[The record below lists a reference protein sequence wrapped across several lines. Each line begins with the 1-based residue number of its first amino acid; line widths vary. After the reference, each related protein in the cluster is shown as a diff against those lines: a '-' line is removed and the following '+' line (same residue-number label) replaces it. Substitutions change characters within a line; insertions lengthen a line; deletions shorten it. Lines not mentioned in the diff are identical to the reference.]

1 MKKKII
7 LFVILE
13 KYADW
18 EGAYLSSALSML
30 GQGVYESKTVSMTKE
45 AVSSIG
51 GFHALPDY
59 DIYSVPDD
67 YEALILIGGMSWRTE
82 AAQQV
87 KPLVE
92 KCFEAG
98 RVLGGICD
106 ASAFLGTTGVL
117 NQVKHTSNDLEDM
130 KAWAGE
136 VYTGEEYYRRE
147 QAVADGNIVTANG
160 TAALEFARE
169 VLLALKAAP
178 EEKIMEWYSFH
189 KLGLCSAAMPE
200 DATSWDVEAAGK

>member
-1 MKKKII
+1 M
-7 LFVILE
+7 
-13 KYADW
+13 
-18 EGAYLSSALSML
+18 
-30 GQGVYESKTVSMTKE
+30 
-45 AVSSIG
+45 
-51 GFHALPDY
+51 
-59 DIYSVPDD
+59 
-67 YEALILIGGMSWRTE
+67 
-82 AAQQV
+82 
-87 KPLVE
+87 
-92 KCFEAG
+92 
-98 RVLGGICD
+98 LGGICD
-106 ASAFLGTTGVL
+106 ATAFLGTTGVL

-136 VYTGEEYYRRE
+136 GYTGEEYYRRE

-200 DATSWDVEAAGK
+200 DATSWDVGE